1 MTALRAALGAVAGGL
16 EGAQQ
21 AEALR
26 RKQKLDEEAAT
37 RQSAKDALEA
47 TKEERLRQASLR
59 SEERDLAK
67 TGMIPSSQYTGL
79 GPRDMP
85 GATPRNSA
93 LRQVLGGKEYVLPES
108 SSTVK
113 HREGAMKMMGD
124 RRALQAS
131 LAAGEKAG
139 FDSDKLEAVFKAPP
153 SVQGVLAARAFP
165 APSKPSP
172 SSSSS
177 KPLSGN
183 EMQGILGMQRL
194 AEQGGA
200 PSQDFMERLGELYR
214 ADPEMLERPEL
225 AAYNVQQNIK
235 KNAPKKP
242 TAEEATRARLEEVKK
257 QTTWEKENKKRSGES
272 DEAYDARYQAS
283 KQGK

>member
-1 MTALRAALGAVAGGL
+1 
-16 EGAQQ
+16 
-21 AEALR
+21 
-26 RKQKLDEEAAT
+26 
-37 RQSAKDALEA
+37 
-47 TKEERLRQASLR
+47 
-59 SEERDLAK
+59 
-67 TGMIPSSQYTGL
+67 
-79 GPRDMP
+79 
-85 GATPRNSA
+85 
-93 LRQVLGGKEYVLPES
+93 
-108 SSTVK
+108 
-113 HREGAMKMMGD
+113 MKMMGD

-131 LAAGEKAG
+131 LAAGAKAG
-139 FDSDKLEAVFKAPP
+139 FDPDKLEAVFKAPP

-183 EMQGILGMQRL
+183 EIQGLLGMQRL

-242 TAEEATRARLEEVKK
+242 TAKEERDAYLAKLSWKRD
-257 QTTWEKENKKRSGES
+257 NKKRSGES